1 MYTLGTSPLAKA
13 PVGPC
18 TASALANAE
27 GHPDVHT
34 NVNLARS
41 FFEQGGPTKV
51 RENKRERL
59 YQTSYKPDR
68 EA

>member
-1 MYTLGTSPLAKA
+1 MYTLGASPLAKT
-13 PVGPC
+13 PVGPSA
-18 TASALANAE
+18 ASALANAE
-27 GHPDVHT
+27 GHPDIHA

-59 YQTSYKPDR
+59 YQTSYKLDR